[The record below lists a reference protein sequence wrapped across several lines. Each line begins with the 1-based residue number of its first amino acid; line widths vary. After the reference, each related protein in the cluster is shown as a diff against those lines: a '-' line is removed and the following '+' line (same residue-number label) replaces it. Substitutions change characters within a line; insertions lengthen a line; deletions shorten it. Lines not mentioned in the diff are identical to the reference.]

1 MNIRA
6 NTITSHRI
14 ISRIIPLGEKE
25 ITRNYTLSMGWN
37 WFSINVQDQN
47 LNDIPALLAP
57 IKESVLI
64 LKGQNGELT
73 NKNENDWE
81 GSLNSLNTTQA
92 YKIKMK
98 KEATLELTGKG
109 ADPTGLELDRLYSY
123 RHFTIGASLAKSAS

>member
-1 MNIRA
+1 MIRFA
-6 NTITSHRI
+6 VESMDMKPEVKV
-14 ISRIIPLGEKE
+14 SVVEAGEKE

-81 GSLNSLNTTQA
+81 GSLNSLSTTQA

-98 KEATLELTGKG
+98 KEATLELTGK
-109 ADPTGLELDRLYSY
+109 L
-123 RHFTIGASLAKSAS
+123 SLIHI